1 MPVIFRWEGVR
12 FHFFS
17 NEGSPREPIHVHAQR
32 ADAEAKIWLYSET
45 AIADSEGFTRRE
57 LSQLLRVVE
66 QNKALIEEA
75 WHGHFR

>member
-1 MPVIFRWEGVR
+1 MPVIFRWEEIR

-17 NEGSPREPIHVHAQR
+17 NEGNPREPIHVHAQR
-32 ADAEAKIWLYSET
+32 ADAEAKIWLYPEA

>member
-32 ADAEAKIWLYSET
+32 ADAEAKIWLYPET